1 MKKIIT
7 VLIAFFTVGGLLAQ
21 DGQLQKATAYK
32 KDGTMFYQ
40 ITGCQPLTQVEFYS
54 KPSGG
59 NLLATVNTDAAGN
72 ALVEVPKQSHYAF
85 ALNRIR
91 PTKGGDGGAA
101 YYIALGAPVLQL
113 QSVTESNGELRWQ
126 VSTQSEGVSCDVFSS
141 QDGAPFVKLASLP
154 QKQGLTIGQYNV
166 ENGAATNQTVYS
178 VQVRDAANGL
188 TINLGKKAM
197 VKPDVQAVKVSPTVF
212 TDVLN
217 VQLLKT
223 QTGTLQVFNGS
234 GALVYSGVVKQGH
247 NAIDLAKMAPANYIV
262 KVNDRNNTVVYAGRV
277 VKSQ

>member
-1 MKKIIT
+1 M
-7 VLIAFFTVGGLLAQ
+7 IAALLAAGVTLAQ
-21 DGQLQKATAYK
+21 DGQLQKATGYK
-32 KDGTMFYQ
+32 KDGTLFYQ
-40 ITGCQPLTQVEFYS
+40 ITGCQPFTDIEFYS
-54 KPSGG
+54 TPSGG
-59 NLLATVNTDAAGN
+59 ELMDVAKVDAAGN
-72 ALVEVPKQSHYAF
+72 ALVEVPKQGHYAF

-126 VSTQSEGVSCDVFSS
+126 VTAQSVGVSCDVYGS

-154 QKQGLTIGQYNV
+154 QKQGLTNGQYQVDNG
-166 ENGAATNQTVYS
+166 GAASQTVYS

-188 TINLGKKAM
+188 SINLGRKAI
-197 VKPDVQAVKVSPTVF
+197 VKPVDQAVKISPTVF

-223 QTGTLQVFNGS
+223 QAGTLQVFNGS

-247 NAIDLAKMAPANYIV
+247 NAVDLAKMAPANYIV
-262 KVNDRNNTVVYAGRV
+262 KVNDRNNAVVYAGRV